1 MTNPDIWA
9 GEDEEKPPEFT
20 EKNSRRWADDTPTA
34 LGYMHSALAEYTD
47 ILTPAQITY
56 WSGVTGIPCQHMI
69 YILQGDATPTED
81 HRERLLRIFTPETL
95 DQLATQGPES
105 HWEFVELPDNYL
117 EIYDEKKSY
126 PIEELYE
133 NCLVAID
140 GDGWL
145 KISGIEVSRD
155 ALTIYSGGVR
165 VGDLRT
171 GSAVHSLIPRAG
183 KMESR
188 IKKDRQAMEKL
199 TDEQAIQAR
208 RAMMDRLV
216 ADAFRGLDVGAE

>member
-34 LGYMHSALAEYTD
+34 LGYMHPALAEYTD

-95 DQLATQGPES
+95 DQLTTQGPES
-105 HWEFVELPDNYL
+105 HWEFLELPDNYL
-117 EIYDEKKSY
+117 EIYDEKRATQ
-126 PIEELYE
+126 LR
-133 NCLVAID
+133 NCT
-140 GDGWL
+140 
-145 KISGIEVSRD
+145 KT
-155 ALTIYSGGVR
+155 ALSPLMATGG
-165 VGDLRT
+165 
-171 GSAVHSLIPRAG
+171 
-183 KMESR
+183 
-188 IKKDRQAMEKL
+188 
-199 TDEQAIQAR
+199 
-208 RAMMDRLV
+208 
-216 ADAFRGLDVGAE
+216 